1 MRQVMY
7 LPFETNHASVYNRSY
22 FNSSF
27 DQGSLKVL
35 YTGPNRNHTVIS
47 RSTVEAAL
55 PSLYNIPIVAHYD
68 PNINQIGGHDT
79 EVRIRADGMAELH
92 ALTVPCGV
100 VPEHAA
106 FSFQEDEDEYGN
118 KHEYLVIDGVLLWKR
133 EDVYRHIVEDLDG
146 KVEHSMEIG
155 VMDGAFDESIGM
167 YEIKSFEFQALC
179 LLERDEP
186 CFEGSV
192 LELFSLNDFRARMAE
207 MMEDFKQSYSMVPSE
222 QEDDRNH
229 SEEGG
234 DTLEEA
240 MEPIVSEEAAEAVE
254 TENEAVM
261 VEEPAEEYSVQEA
274 SEAIE
279 EESYSVEEP
288 AEEPAEESDAEPV
301 KDYALDSDIC
311 NELCRVVSEE
321 KIEQPWGLCS
331 RYFLVDFDQDLGE
344 VYVQDCSDWLLYG
357 FRYFMNGDRAVVDFA
372 SKHRVKYAI
381 VPFDEGS
388 VDQGASVFSKI
399 AEQFASEIETLRAFK
414 AETERKEDE
423 AARIAVFASFHDL
436 DGVEDFEDLKENNS
450 ACDIE
455 TLREKCYAIRGKISE
470 VVTFSAAPSAIKLPI
485 ERKTYAEEP
494 YGGVVTRYRKH

>member
-47 RSTVEAAL
+47 REAVEAAL

-68 PNINQIGGHDT
+68 PSINQIGGHDT
-79 EVRIRADGMAELH
+79 EVRIRADGKAELH

-106 FSFQEDEDEYGN
+106 FSFREDEDEYGN
-118 KHEYLVIDGVLLWKR
+118 THEYLVIDGVLLWKR
-133 EDVYRHIVEDLDG
+133 EDVYRHIAEDLDG
-146 KVEHSMEIG
+146 RVEHSMEIG
-155 VMDGAFDESIGM
+155 VMDGAFDESNGM

-192 LELFSLNDFRARMAE
+192 LELFSLSDFRARLAE

-222 QEDDRNH
+222 REDDRNH

-234 DTLEEA
+234 ETLEET
-240 MEPIVSEEAAEAVE
+240 MEPIAVEEEIVPVVAVEEAVEAAEPAETYAAHEEAAEAD
-254 TENEAVM
+254 AD
-261 VEEPAEEYSVQEA
+261 VEEAPAAEDA
-274 SEAIE
+274 
-279 EESYSVEEP
+279 SVEEA
-288 AEEPAEESDAEPV
+288 AET
-301 KDYALDSDIC
+301 YALDSDIC
-311 NELCRVVSEE
+311 NELCRVMSEE
-321 KIEQPWGLCS
+321 KIEQPWGLCV
-331 RYFLVDFDQDLGE
+331 RYFVIDFDQELGE

-381 VPFDEGS
+381 VPFDDGDP
-388 VDQGASVFSKI
+388 DQGASVFSQI
-399 AEQFASEIETLRAFK
+399 AAQFASQIDALRAFK
-414 AETERKEDE
+414 AETERKENE
-423 AARIAVFASFHDL
+423 AARLAVFASFRDL
-436 DGVEDFEDLKENNS
+436 DGVEAFETLKQDDS
-450 ACDIE
+450 MCDIE
-455 TLREKCYAIRGKISE
+455 LLKEKCYAIRGKISE
-470 VVTFSAAPSAIKLPI
+470 VVTFSAAPSSIKLPV

-494 YGGVVTRYRKH
+494 YGGVVTKYRKH

>member
-47 RSTVEAAL
+47 REAVEAAL

-68 PNINQIGGHDT
+68 PTINQIGGHDT
-79 EVRIRADGMAELH
+79 EVRIRPDGKAELH
-92 ALTVPCGV
+92 SLTVPCGV
-100 VPEHAA
+100 VPEHAS
-106 FSFQEDEDEYGN
+106 FSFREDEDEYGN
-118 KHEYLVIDGVLLWKR
+118 THEYLVIDGVLLWKR
-133 EDVYRHIVEDLDG
+133 EDVYQHIVEDLNG
-146 KVEHSMEIG
+146 RVEHSMEIG
-155 VMDGAFDESIGM
+155 VTNGAFDESIGM
-167 YEIKSFEFQALC
+167 YQIKSFEFQALC

-192 LELFSLNDFRARMAE
+192 LELFSLSDFRARMAE

-234 DTLEEA
+234 ETLEET
-240 MEPIVSEEAAEAVE
+240 MEPIAVEEAVTPVEAEPEAIEAADPAENYTVQEEAVEAADPVDEAPAEAAEP
-254 TENEAVM
+254 
-261 VEEPAEEYSVQEA
+261 VEEPAEEV
-274 SEAIE
+274 
-279 EESYSVEEP
+279 
-288 AEEPAEESDAEPV
+288 
-301 KDYALDSDIC
+301 YALDSDIC

-321 KIEQPWGLCS
+321 KIEQPWGLCV
-331 RYFLVDFDQDLGE
+331 RYFLIDFDQELGE
-344 VYVQDCSDWLLYG
+344 VYVQDSSDWLFYG

-381 VPFDEGS
+381 VPFDEGDP
-388 VDQGASVFSKI
+388 DQGASVFSQI

-423 AARIAVFASFHDL
+423 AARTAVFASFHDL
-436 DGVEDFEDLKENNS
+436 DGVDAFEALKENNS
-450 ACDIE
+450 DCSIE
-455 TLREKCYAIRGKISE
+455 ALKEKCYAIRGKISE
-470 VVTFSAAPSAIKLPI
+470 VVTFSADPSSIKLPI